1 MDCHRFRDVLD
12 SYLSGELLVETAHEI
27 LQHAEQCQACRSEMA
42 ARRNLREVL
51 RRSGTRIGLSPEAI
65 ERLRDRLREEAAG
78 PREASPSVTSF
89 LSKLPLKSLLLA
101 LAASVLLVIGVLYVA
116 FRTSPPVQAA
126 VLSESLME
134 ETAREHDI
142 CTFHYKDRAE
152 PKAMDARSVEFNPIF
167 AGLDQVAKRHAQGM
181 KLRLAHFCNLV
192 GRNFVHLGFT
202 KGDEMVSLLITE
214 RNAKAMKNG
223 VVPADD
229 GLLAGLQSALR
240 GKYRVAAYQTSK
252 HVVLLVGELSEAQ
265 TKELAESLAAPVSEY
280 LRQLGNAKATPAAT
294 AAAR

>member
-12 SYLSGELLVETAHEI
+12 SYLSGELLVETTHEI
-27 LQHAEQCQACRSEMA
+27 LQHAEQCRACRSEMA

-51 RRSGTRIGLSPEAI
+51 RRSITRDSLSPEAK

-78 PREASPSVTSF
+78 PREASSYATSF
-89 LSKLPLKSLLLA
+89 LSKLPTKSLPLA
-101 LAASVLLVIGVLYVA
+101 LAASVLLTIGFLYVA
-116 FRTSPPVQAA
+116 LRPSSPVHAA

-142 CTFHYKDRAE
+142 CTFHYRDRAE

-167 AGLDQVAKRHAQGM
+167 AGLDQVGKRHARGM

-214 RNAKAMKNG
+214 RDAKAMKNG
-223 VVPADD
+223 VVPTDD
-229 GLLAGLQSALR
+229 GLRAGLQSALR

-252 HVVLLVGELSEAQ
+252 HVVLVVSEFSEAQ
-265 TKELAESLAAPVSEY
+265 TKELAESLAAPVSAH
-280 LRQLGNAKATPAAT
+280 LRQLENVKATPAAT
-294 AAAR
+294 ATR